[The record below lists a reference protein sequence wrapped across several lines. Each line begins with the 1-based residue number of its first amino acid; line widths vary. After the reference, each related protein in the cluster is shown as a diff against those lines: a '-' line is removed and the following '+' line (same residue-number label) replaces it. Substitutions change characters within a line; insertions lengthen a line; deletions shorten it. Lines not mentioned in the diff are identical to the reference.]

1 MNATPRTEKK
11 TNADEAAAA
20 DEGVTSAAVEGAAVK
35 DAPVNDAPVKDA
47 PVKDALVKEAV
58 AKDASGAS
66 AADSAAEEELSAEE
80 SAELE
85 AELDAEE
92 ARAAASSAGVGSGAG
107 AIVAAGLGLV
117 ALTGGWTS
125 RVLAERET
133 LISQLTLS
141 KSSDPAAQIDGLY
154 GNGWHTTALV
164 NGGFALLAVLV
175 GVGVLVALS
184 VGASST
190 ASASASGSVV
200 AARPVWI
207 RAVAWGGVIL
217 GIIGLLISAGMY
229 FDLFAAMPTPPSA
242 A

>member
-1 MNATPRTEKK
+1 MDATTRTGNK
-11 TNADEAAAA
+11 TEAKADEAAAA
-20 DEGVTSAAVEGAAVK
+20 AAADDGVKDPLAKDSAAKDSLVKDSAVK
-35 DAPVNDAPVKDA
+35 DSAG
-47 PVKDALVKEAV
+47 
-58 AKDASGAS
+58 KDASEAPAAG
-66 AADSAAEEELSAEE
+66 AADEELSAEE

-117 ALTGGWTS
+117 ALTGGWTG

-133 LISQLTLS
+133 LVGQLTMS
-141 KSSDPAAQIDGLY
+141 KASAPAAQIEGLY

-184 VGASST
+184 AGASST
-190 ASASASGSVV
+190 ATGSAV

-242 A
+242 